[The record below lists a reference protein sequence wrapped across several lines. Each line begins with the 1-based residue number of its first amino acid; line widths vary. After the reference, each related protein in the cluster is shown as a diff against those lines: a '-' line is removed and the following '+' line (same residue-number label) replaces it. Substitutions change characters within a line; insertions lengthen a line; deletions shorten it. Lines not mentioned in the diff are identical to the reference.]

1 MEKFVPIL
9 GCTITRCAGAQK
21 SKTWYNGFSVH
32 FAAVLNRICNMTTAT
47 DEPYKRASL
56 NQSRR
61 YLWRALGRLRPYLR
75 LTVAAY
81 AALLGTTAI
90 LLVTPQFIRWIVDRG
105 IRQNDLEL
113 LTMSVLG
120 LMVLTAV
127 RGVLTFASSRFAE
140 LASQGVSYGLR
151 RELHEK
157 LTELSFAY
165 HDRTESGQLLSRAM
179 QDVDRLRML
188 TGRSILGLANGVVLL
203 IGSAVAL
210 VLMDPLLALLA
221 MLTMPVLAHRAMRF
235 GARYRPL
242 SMEIQQQLAVL
253 TTRLEQNLRGARI
266 VKAFAQEDTEI
277 DRFETENQKWFGLA
291 AATAR
296 LTALNMP
303 MLDLIANLATVIIIW
318 LGGYLVIQGNLTL
331 GELVAFITYLAQLT
345 SPIRRL
351 GFLIPAIAM
360 AGASAERVFE
370 ILDEE
375 TMVKDAEDA
384 KPLGTIDGHLRF
396 ENVSFSYARPHNV
409 LRDVSFEIEPGQVL
423 ALLGPTGS
431 GKSSII
437 NMIPRFYDPT
447 EGRVLL
453 DGRDIRSATLHSL
466 RNQIGIVLQE
476 STLFATTIRE
486 NIAFGRLDATD
497 EEVFE
502 AAEAAQAHEFI
513 ESFPDGYE
521 TRVGERGATLSGG
534 QRQRVAIARTLLTD
548 PRILILDDAT
558 SSVDTETEHLIQLAL
573 SNLMKG
579 RTSVVIAQ
587 RLSTVRMADKIL
599 MLERGRIAAAGNH
612 QELFE
617 RSELYRK
624 IYEEQLTKVGA

>member
-1 MEKFVPIL
+1 M
-9 GCTITRCAGAQK
+9 
-21 SKTWYNGFSVH
+21 S
-32 FAAVLNRICNMTTAT
+32 TAPA
-47 DEPYKRASL
+47 ELSSL
-56 NQSRR
+56 TGSNNSRR
-61 YLWRALGRLRPYLR
+61 YLWRALRLLRPYWR
-75 LTVAAY
+75 LTVSAY

-90 LLVTPQFIRWIVDRG
+90 LLVTPQFIRWIVDQG
-105 IRQNDLEL
+105 IRQNDLRL
-113 LTMSVLG
+113 LTSSVLG
-120 LMVLTAV
+120 LLALTAV
-127 RGVLTFASSRFAE
+127 RGILTFLSSLFAE
-140 LASQGVSYGLR
+140 TASQGVSYDLR
-151 RELHEK
+151 RDLHAK

-179 QDVDRLRML
+179 QDVERLRML
-188 TGRSILGLANGVVLL
+188 TGRSILGLANGVILL
-203 IGSAVAL
+203 IGSAAAL
-210 VLMDPLLALLA
+210 ILMDPLLALLA

-235 GARYRPL
+235 GTRYRPL
-242 SMEIQQQLAVL
+242 SVEIQQQLAVL

-266 VKAFAQEDTEI
+266 VKAFAQEDAEI

-296 LTALNMP
+296 LTALNIP
-303 MLDLIANLATVIIIW
+303 LLDLIANLATVIIVW
-318 LGGYLVIQGNLTL
+318 LGGFLVIRGALTL

-375 TMVKDAEDA
+375 TQVREAKDA
-384 KPLGTIDGHLRF
+384 KPLGPIRGHLRF
-396 ENVSFSYARPHNV
+396 DNVSFSYARPHKV
-409 LRDVSFEIEPGQVL
+409 LREVSFEIEPGQVL

-447 EGRVLL
+447 EGRILL
-453 DGRDIRSATLHSL
+453 DGSDIRGTTLHSL
-466 RNQIGIVLQE
+466 RSQIGIVLQE

-486 NIAFGRLDATD
+486 NIAFGRPDATD
-497 EEVFE
+497 EEVVE
-502 AAEAAQAHEFI
+502 AAQAAQAHEFI
-513 ESFPDGYE
+513 ESFPEGYE
-521 TRVGERGATLSGG
+521 TKVGERGATLSGG

-558 SSVDTETEHLIQLAL
+558 SSVDTQTEHLIQLAL
-573 SNLMKG
+573 SNLMKE

-587 RLSTVRMADKIL
+587 RLSTVRLADQIL
-599 MLERGRIAAAGNH
+599 MLEKGRIEAAGRH
-612 QELFE
+612 EELFE
-617 RSELYRK
+617 RSALYRK
-624 IYEEQLTKVGA
+624 IYEEQLEKIDM

>member
-1 MEKFVPIL
+1 M
-9 GCTITRCAGAQK
+9 A
-21 SKTWYNGFSVH
+21 
-32 FAAVLNRICNMTTAT
+32 TAPV
-47 DEPYKRASL
+47 ELPASL
-56 NQSRR
+56 KSSENRR
-61 YLWRALGRLRPYLR
+61 YLWRSLQRLRPYWR
-75 LTVAAY
+75 LTISAY

-90 LLVTPQFIRWIVDRG
+90 VLVTPQFIRWIVDQG
-105 IRQNDLEL
+105 IRQNDMRL
-113 LTMSVLG
+113 LMWSVLG
-120 LMVLTAV
+120 LLALSAL
-127 RGVLTFASSRFAE
+127 RGGLTFASGLMAE
-140 LASQGVSYGLR
+140 VASQGVSYDFR
-151 RELHEK
+151 RDLHEK

-165 HDRTESGQLLSRAM
+165 HDRVESGQLLSRTM
-179 QDVDRLRML
+179 QDVERLRML

-203 IGSAVAL
+203 IGTAAAL
-210 VLMDPLLALLA
+210 VIMNPTLALMAMLA
-221 MLTMPVLAHRAMRF
+221 MPILAHRATIF

-242 SMEIQQQLAVL
+242 SVEIQQQLAVL

-266 VKAFAQEDTEI
+266 VKAFAQEDAEI

-296 LTALNMP
+296 LTALNIP
-303 MLDLIANLATVIIIW
+303 LLDLISNLATVVIIW
-318 LGGYLVIQGNLTL
+318 LGGYLVIRGSLTL

-375 TMVKDAEDA
+375 AQVEDTEDA
-384 KPLGTIDGHLRF
+384 KPLGQIRGHLHF
-396 ENVSFSYARPHNV
+396 DNVSFSYARPHNV

-447 EGRVLL
+447 EGRILL
-453 DGRDIRSATLHSL
+453 DGHDIREATLHSL
-466 RNQIGIVLQE
+466 RSQIGIVLQE

-486 NIAFGRLDATD
+486 NIAFGRQDAT
-497 EEVFE
+497 EEEIVE
-502 AAEAAQAHEFI
+502 AAQAAQAHEFI
-513 ESFPDGYE
+513 ETFPDGYD
-521 TRVGERGATLSGG
+521 TKVGERGATLSGG

-558 SSVDTETEHLIQLAL
+558 SSVDTQTEHLIQVALA
-573 SNLMKG
+573 NLMKG
-579 RTSVVIAQ
+579 RTSVIIAQ
-587 RLSTVRMADKIL
+587 RLSTVRLADKIL
-599 MLERGRIAAAGNH
+599 MLERGQIAAAGKH
-612 QELFE
+612 EELFD
-617 RSELYRK
+617 RSALYRK
-624 IYEEQLTKVGA
+624 IFEEQLVKVEQ

>member
-1 MEKFVPIL
+1 MSTASAELPKLVSPN
-9 GCTITRCAGAQK
+9 Q
-21 SKTWYNGFSVH
+21 
-32 FAAVLNRICNMTTAT
+32 NR
-47 DEPYKRASL
+47 RF
-56 NQSRR
+56 
-61 YLWRALGRLRPYLR
+61 LWRALKRLRPYWR
-75 LTVAAY
+75 LTAAAY

-105 IRQNDLEL
+105 IRQNDMQL
-113 LTMSVLG
+113 LAMSVLG
-120 LMVLTAV
+120 LLALTAV
-127 RGVLTFASSRFAE
+127 RGLLTFLSSLFAE
-140 LASQGVSYGLR
+140 KASQSVSYGLR
-151 RELHEK
+151 RDLHAK

-165 HDRTESGQLLSRAM
+165 HDRTESGQLLSRSM
-179 QDVDRLRML
+179 QDVERLRML
-188 TGRSILGLANGVVLL
+188 TGRSVLGLANGVVLL
-203 IGSAVAL
+203 IGSATAL
-210 VLMDPLLALLA
+210 ILMDPLLALLA

-266 VKAFAQEDTEI
+266 VKAFAQEDAEI

-291 AATAR
+291 ASTAR

-303 MLDLIANLATVIIIW
+303 LLDLIANLATVIIVW
-318 LGGYLVIQGNLTL
+318 LGGYLVIRGNLTL

-351 GFLIPAIAM
+351 GFLVPSIAM

-375 TMVKDAEDA
+375 TQVKEAVDAT
-384 KPLGTIDGHLRF
+384 PLGPIHGHLRF
-396 ENVSFSYARPHNV
+396 EGVSFSYARPHNV
-409 LRDVSFEIEPGQVL
+409 LEEVSFEIQPGQVL

-447 EGRVLL
+447 DGRVLL
-453 DGRDIRSATLHSL
+453 DGRDIRTATLHSL
-466 RNQIGIVLQE
+466 RSQIGIVLQE
-476 STLFATTIRE
+476 STLFAATIRE
-486 NIAFGRLDATD
+486 NIAFGRADATE
-497 EEVFE
+497 EEVVE
-502 AAEAAQAHEFI
+502 AARAAQAHEFI

-521 TRVGERGATLSGG
+521 TKVGERGATLSGG

-558 SSVDTETEHLIQLAL
+558 SSVDTQTEHLIQLAL

-579 RTSVVIAQ
+579 RTSVIIAQ
-587 RLSTVRMADKIL
+587 RLSTVRLADKIL
-599 MLERGRIAAAGNH
+599 ILEKGRIAAAGNH
-612 QELFE
+612 EALFE
-617 RSELYRK
+617 KSPLYRK
-624 IYEEQLTKVGA
+624 IYEVQLQGVELA